1 MKRQYTQDLKTNEFG
16 EIDVNYYIAR
26 GWQLR
31 AETVGEMFQTLF
43 AKLRSRRAK
52 TRHLPLNLNFRH

>member
-1 MKRQYTQDLKTNEFG
+1 MKRQYMDLETNEFG

-26 GWQLR
+26 GQLR
-31 AETVGEMFQTLF
+31 AETVSEMFKTLF